1 MERRIIDLCLSLG
14 AIDNA
19 EQLSV
24 VKGVLTAASAILP
37 TVQFKDREYRDTRCN
52 LYYACIANAGSNKS
66 RVGNLDKLILPI
78 HHEIKRQEDEI
89 RSALPKNETPPPR
102 RNVLISG
109 NITRAR
115 VIEHL
120 CANNDV
126 PLIVVDTEMD
136 SIVTSMRAD
145 YGGFRAELRKAYHGE
160 FISSSKITGDLLHE
174 AHDPH
179 MSILV
184 TGTYDQ
190 CINYLRPL
198 GDGFASRHLFDVNLS
213 KTVFKPYSSGYQL
226 NPNLQLELWSTHFL
240 RMWEYYRER
249 DILVTFSEE
258 QYAMLN
264 EFGITEER
272 SIHDGLDNNSKDFL
286 YRHVLMQLKLS
297 CTLTAMG
304 AYFDNNTSSVLNCS
318 DDDFKFAFQVMSDSY
333 GHAQDLYGVLPTQ
346 KEAAVT
352 LNDNARLVL
361 DGVGDVFTAKHA
373 YDVGKSI
380 GLAPRTVRDILS
392 KLRTLKLIERTVSKS
407 DYKKL

>member
-14 AIDNA
+14 AIENV
-19 EQLSV
+19 EQMSV

-37 TVQFKDREYRDTRCN
+37 SVQFKDREHRDTRCN

-78 HHEIKRQEDEI
+78 HNEIKKQEDAL
-89 RSALPKNETPPPR
+89 RSTIPKNETPPPR

-190 CINYLRPL
+190 CVNYLRPL

-213 KTVFKPYSSGYQL
+213 QTVFKPYSNGSQL
-226 NPNLQLELWSTHFL
+226 NPSLQLELWASHFL
-240 RMWEYYRER
+240 RMWEYFNKR
-249 DILVTFSEE
+249 DVLVTFEE
-258 QYAMLN
+258 GQYQILN
-264 EFGITEER
+264 EFAIKEEQ
-272 SIHDGLDNNSKDFL
+272 SIHQGLDSNSKDFL
-286 YRHVLMQLKLS
+286 YRHVLMQLKLAS
-297 CTLTAMG
+297 TLTAME
-304 AYFDNNTSSVLNCS
+304 AYFNNDSSNVLRCGDDN
-318 DDDFKFAFQVMSDSY
+318 FEFAYRIMTNSY
-333 GHAQDLYGVLPTQ
+333 SHAQDLYGVLPTE
-346 KEAAVT
+346 KEAVVA
-352 LNDNARLVL
+352 LNDSARMVVN
-361 DGVGDVFTAKHA
+361 GVADVFTAKNA

>member
-14 AIDNA
+14 ALEHV
-19 EQLSV
+19 EQMSV

-37 TVQFKDREYRDTRCN
+37 SVQFKDREHRDTRCN

-89 RSALPKNETPPPR
+89 RSALPKNEIPPPR

-120 CANNDV
+120 CANNHV

-145 YGGFRAELRKAYHGE
+145 HGGFRAELRKAYHGE

-213 KTVFKPYSSGYQL
+213 KTVFKPYSAVSQL
-226 NPNLQLELWSTHFL
+226 NPNLQLELWATHFL
-240 RMWEYYRER
+240 RMWEFYRKR
-249 DILVTFSEE
+249 DVLVVFTES
-258 QYAMLN
+258 QYELLN
-264 EFGITEER
+264 EFGIKEEQ
-272 SIHDGLDNNSKDFL
+272 SIHDGTDNNSKDFL

-297 CTLTAMG
+297 SILTAMS
-304 AYFDNNTSSVLNCS
+304 AYFDNNTTSVLNCS
-318 DDDFKFAFQVMSDSY
+318 DDNFKFAFQVMNNSY
-333 GHAQDLYGVLPTQ
+333 THAQNLYGVLPTQ
-346 KEAAVT
+346 KEAVVS
-352 LNDNARLVL
+352 LNDSARLVI
-361 DGVGDVFTAKHA
+361 DGLGDVFTAKNA

>member
-14 AIDNA
+14 AIEHV
-19 EQLSV
+19 EQMSV

-37 TVQFKDREYRDTRCN
+37 TVQFKDREHRDTRCN
-52 LYYACIANAGSNKS
+52 LYYACVANAGSNKS

-89 RSALPKNETPPPR
+89 RSALPKNEIPPPR

-120 CANNDV
+120 CANKDV

-145 YGGFRAELRKAYHGE
+145 HGGFRAELRKAYHGE

-174 AHDPH
+174 AHNPH

-213 KTVFKPYSSGYQL
+213 KTVFKPYSAVSQL
-226 NPNLQLELWSTHFL
+226 NPNLQLELWATHFL
-240 RMWEYYRER
+240 RMWEFYRKR
-249 DILVTFSEE
+249 DVLVTFTEN
-258 QYAMLN
+258 QYELLN
-264 EFGITEER
+264 EFGAKEEQ
-272 SIHDGLDNNSKDFL
+272 SINDGTDNNSKDFL

-297 CTLTAMG
+297 SILTAMS
-304 AYFDNNTSSVLNCS
+304 AYFDNNTSSVLYCS
-318 DDDFKFAFQVMSDSY
+318 DENFKFAFQVMNNSY
-333 GHAQDLYGVLPTQ
+333 SHAQDLYGVLPTE
-346 KEAAVT
+346 KEAVVA
-352 LNDNARLVL
+352 LNDSARLVF
-361 DGVGDVFTAKHA
+361 DGVGDVFTAKNA